1 MNDLYIAL
9 VSGGLVL
16 LGAIISSLTSY
27 ITDMQKQKMENL
39 RYVRERKE
47 KVYELIAEYILIE
60 TQSCEQ
66 RFINK
71 HQDSS
76 NEHLIKNIEIQLKL
90 YAPEKIKE
98 LFYSTY
104 EAAQAELPTQVL
116 ISRLDKLEQEI
127 RTDIGM

>member
-1 MNDLYIAL
+1 
-9 VSGGLVL
+9 
-16 LGAIISSLTSY
+16 
-27 ITDMQKQKMENL
+27 MQKQKMENL

-127 RTDIGM
+127 RKDIGM

>member
-127 RTDIGM
+127 RKDIGM

>member
-127 RTDIGM
+127 RKDICM